1 MQFAQALA
9 TGNQARQV
17 REPIEFPKF
26 VKVDGKDVLA
36 LNAEHEAEL
45 LGVPEAQDEEL
56 SGDATSIENL
66 LSAPEKRKPGRPR
79 IIHPEEKV

>member
-9 TGNQARQV
+9 AGNQARQV

-26 VKVDGKDVLA
+26 VKVSGKDVLA

-45 LGVPEAQDEEL
+45 LGVPEV
-56 SGDATSIENL
+56 SGGEAPEIAPLENL
-66 LSAPEKRKPGRPR
+66 LSVPEKRKPGRPR
-79 IIHPEEKV
+79 IIHPDKD